1 MQINKLRTYVG
12 FAVKS
17 GNIIFGVDQIKDSK
31 KNIKLILACNTLS
44 DNTMSKLSSYST
56 QKHIELHIIEKPCTL
71 SDIVGRENCKA
82 VAIIDEFG
90 SSKQEAT
97 ITTRNIKQFKR
108 VK

>member
-44 DNTMSKLSSYST
+44 DNAMSKLSSYSI
-56 QKHIELHIIEKPCTL
+56 QKHIVLHII
-71 SDIVGRENCKA
+71 
-82 VAIIDEFG
+82 
-90 SSKQEAT
+90 
-97 ITTRNIKQFKR
+97 
-108 VK
+108 

>member
-1 MQINKLRTYVG
+1 MQINKLLTYVG

-82 VAIIDEFG
+82 VAIIDEHL
-90 SSKQEAT
+90 ADA
-97 ITTRNIKQFKR
+97 IKQNL
-108 VK
+108 